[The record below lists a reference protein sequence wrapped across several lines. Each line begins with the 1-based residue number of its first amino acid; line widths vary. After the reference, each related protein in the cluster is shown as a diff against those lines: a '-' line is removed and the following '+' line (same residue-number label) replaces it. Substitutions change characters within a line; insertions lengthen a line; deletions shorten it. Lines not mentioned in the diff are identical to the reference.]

1 MPKRSSEEAAD
12 SKDSKKLIAPAAT
25 RRSSR
30 ILAQGPP
37 QPKQEPNRTKP
48 ASKKQAGEKAPAKGK
63 KGAKKDDQPA
73 EGPVPAENGET
84 KNEEICISR
93 SSVSVSASR
102 STPPSL
108 LSVKGQAETVKVN
121 KGTKN

>member
-84 KNEEICISR
+84 KNEEAQKTD
-93 SSVSVSASR
+93 SA
-102 STPPSL
+102 
-108 LSVKGQAETVKVN
+108 GD
-121 KGTKN
+121 KNE